1 MIDSANL
8 YTYLQQQ
15 VFKYVMMHRGFYMC
29 GFLGTKVNLW
39 PWLDESLYCNT
50 SEYPSEDVS
59 NYCSSSNLHCDKKN
73 LEMNVDNYTNV

>member
-1 MIDSANL
+1 
-8 YTYLQQQ
+8 
-15 VFKYVMMHRGFYMC
+15 MC

-59 NYCSSSNLHCDKKN
+59 NYCSSSNLYCDKKP
-73 LEMNVDNYTNV
+73 